1 MGKRHILVTND
12 DGFDSFFLRI
22 LVDRLLE
29 RFAVTVAAPDSEKSW
44 IGRGISRQG
53 NVRATPDDSLGCP
66 GWRIGGT
73 PTDCVNIALEH
84 LVREP
89 PAAVVSGINLG
100 FNTTV
105 PLILSSGT
113 VAGALEGSFSGLPA
127 IAFSKIIPREI
138 FEEVRSRDGFVEGD
152 YFESLEN
159 SAAHACRMVADLVG
173 GRWRNRQGVVHNV
186 NFPIGVTADTPVLR
200 TVPVNMKMA
209 GLFERKGG
217 DFVFRYRPG
226 SMPEDRPGTDIRAL
240 EEGNISHSL
249 IDFTLLGVPES

>member
-1 MGKRHILVTND
+1 MAKKTVLVTND

-29 RFAVTVAAPDSEKSW
+29 EFSVAVIAPASEQSW

-53 NVRATPDDSLGCP
+53 TVSLESDDSLGCP

-73 PTDCVNIALEH
+73 PTDCVNIGLDH
-84 LVREP
+84 LLDEP

-105 PLILSSGT
+105 PLVLSSGT
-113 VAGALEGSFSGLPA
+113 IAGALEGSFSGIPS

-138 FEEVRSRDGFVEGD
+138 FEKVRDSNGFVEGEF
-152 YFESLEN
+152 FESLEN
-159 SAAHACRMVADLVG
+159 SAAHAREMVSRLVRG
-173 GRWRNRQGVVHNV
+173 EWLARQGMVHNI
-186 NFPIGVTADTPVLR
+186 NFPVGVTAETPVQR

-209 GLFERKGG
+209 GLFERKG
-217 DFVFRYRPG
+217 DEFQFRYREGILPN
-226 SMPEDRPGTDIRAL
+226 DRPGTDIAVL
-240 EEGNISHSL
+240 EEGKISHSL
-249 IDFTLLGVPES
+249 IDFTVLGVPG